1 MRCAVWIFLLARAFW
16 HRQRTVRTVLHGVR
30 RTVSHGADRKRC
42 ARGVFALG
50 ATLTGAVG
58 LGLGGHILQLRIML
72 TDSSAP
78 AGIYRLSDAPL
89 VRGALV
95 AACLPAAIAR
105 TGLTRG
111 YLQAGDCPGG
121 AEPVAKVLGALPGD
135 VVKVA
140 PDGRGGQ
147 RRAVR
152 EQCHGGARQ
161 HGPAARAR
169 GVGHAAGGRRRG
181 LAVRFP
187 QSRGAGMRATS
198 ARCRWPPCAARC
210 GRS

>member
-1 MRCAVWIFLLARAFW
+1 M
-16 HRQRTVRTVLHGVR
+16 HGVR
-30 RTVSHGADRKRC
+30 RTVAHGADRKRC

-58 LGLGGHILQLRIML
+58 LGLGGHILRLRIML
-72 TDSSAP
+72 TDSAAP

-89 VRGALV
+89 VRDALV

-140 PDGRGGQ
+140 PDGVVVNGVPF
-147 RRAVR
+147 ANS
-152 EQCHGGARQ
+152 AT
-161 HGPAARAR
+161 AARDSTGRPLDAR

-187 QSRGAGMRATS
+187 QPAELGCALLRRGAAGRRA
-198 ARCRWPPCAARC
+198 RRAAA
-210 GRS
+210 GREVVRL